1 MIYLDYNA
9 STPIDP
15 AVREAML
22 PYLERHFGN
31 PSSSHGMGRPGK
43 EAVRRAREQVA
54 DMLGAAPDEIIFTS
68 GGTESNNHVI
78 KGVACTRQDRG
89 RHIITTAIE
98 HPAVTHPGDT
108 SQHIVVLPSEP
119 DR

>member
-22 PYLERHFGN
+22 PYLERYFGN

-43 EAVRRAREQVA
+43 EAVLSPTRGQQITSDSRRSSGRSGRRRPVSGFLSRKVVRA
-54 DMLGAAPDEIIFTS
+54 DCSDSRF
-68 GGTESNNHVI
+68 
-78 KGVACTRQDRG
+78 
-89 RHIITTAIE
+89 
-98 HPAVTHPGDT
+98 
-108 SQHIVVLPSEP
+108 
-119 DR
+119 